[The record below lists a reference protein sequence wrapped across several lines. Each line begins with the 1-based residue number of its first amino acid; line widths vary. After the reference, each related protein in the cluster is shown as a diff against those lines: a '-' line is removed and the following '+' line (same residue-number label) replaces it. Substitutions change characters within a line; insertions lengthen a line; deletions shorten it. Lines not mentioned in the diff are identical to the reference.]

1 MLCTMVRDIATDRS
15 VTIKVSGVSERRQMK
30 RSIAAGVA
38 LGAAVLLAV
47 SACSSSKKSSGSSG
61 GSSGGGGGGA
71 VTLKFVGADYGT
83 GPENSSQKY
92 WEQIAADFKAAN
104 PNITVDVQTINWND
118 FDNKVKTMVQNKQ
131 YPDVM
136 EGDYFPDYAQSGL
149 LYAAK
154 DVTSPNT
161 FSNLLP
167 VFAKLNTYN
176 GTQYGMPF
184 TTSTRTLFYN
194 KKLFQAA
201 GISSPPQTWADIQ
214 TDAAKIKASGKIGF
228 GLPLGSEE
236 AQAEGLL
243 WFLGNGGAYQDDSG
257 GWTIDSSQ
265 NVDALKFM
273 SGMVKAG
280 DTEPNPGTKN
290 RTDLWKQFAQGQIG
304 MINGSPALIPIIQTG
319 KVLQDS
325 DWASVPIPGK
335 SGPLDKT
342 LGVCDNVSVF
352 KTDPKKQDAIKKFLD
367 FFYQDKYQVQFD
379 KEYDLL
385 PATNSAIQSMSS
397 DPIFGPFLKALP
409 NSVQYPNDPIWSTV
423 KTQIQQQ
430 LGLAMTQDPKKI
442 LSNIQQTAKK
452 GS

>member
-1 MLCTMVRDIATDRS
+1 
-15 VTIKVSGVSERRQMK
+15 MK

-47 SACSSSKKSSGSSG
+47 SACSSSKKSSGGNSG
-61 GSSGGGGGGA
+61 SNGGGGSP

-83 GPENSSQKY
+83 GPQNSSQKY

-104 PNITVDVQTINWND
+104 PNITVQVQTINWND
-118 FDNKVKTMVQNKQ
+118 FDNKVKTMVQNKD

-136 EGDYFPDYAQSGL
+136 EGDYFPDYAQTGL
-149 LYAAK
+149 LYPAK
-154 DVTSPNT
+154 DVTSPST
-161 FSNLLP
+161 FSNLLS

-184 TTSTRTLFYN
+184 TTSSRTLFYN
-194 KKLFQAA
+194 KKLFQQA
-201 GISSPPQTWADIQ
+201 GITAAPQTWNDVQA
-214 TDAAKIKASGKIGF
+214 DAAKIKALGKVGF

-243 WFLGNGGAYQDDSG
+243 WVLGNGGGYQSDSG
-257 GWTIDSSQ
+257 DWTIDSQQ
-265 NVDALKFM
+265 NVEALQFM

-290 RTDLWKQFAQGQIG
+290 RTDLWKNFAQGDIG
-304 MINGSPALIPIIQTG
+304 MINGSPALIPIIQQGG
-319 KVLQDS
+319 KLQAS
-325 DWASVPIPGK
+325 DYTSVPIPGK

-367 FFYQDKYQVQFD
+367 FFYQDKYQIQFD

-385 PATNSAIQSMSS
+385 PATNSAVQSMSS
-397 DPIFGPFLKALP
+397 DPTFGPFLKALP

-430 LGLAMTQDPKKI
+430 LGLAMTQDPQKI